1 MNTYIDERFRP
12 QAKRQLYQ
20 DLASRSAPGVIFYI
34 AVWAALILPKHNYFF
49 ADSRFSTT
57 ILLTSIIGL
66 SAIVRL
72 ACIYI
77 FRARD
82 LNDINSN
89 GHILLLGVTVS
100 SLAWGSCAAYL
111 VMSTSFKEAI
121 ASVLIAGA
129 GLCAGGLASLAP
141 SRRFLVFFL
150 GPMLIPPSI
159 AILLS
164 GHAFSSSYS
173 ILSVLLFCGLYGIS
187 GIQRKEYYTALKSQ
201 YELEE
206 KSNQLAELNTQ
217 DPLTGLKNKRY
228 FDEKMNDEF
237 HRAIREGQP
246 ISLILIDLDHF
257 KKVNDDYGHLIG
269 DECLKEMSRTL
280 KSKFNRT
287 MDTLARVGGE
297 EFAALLPTLSY
308 DQAMNLAD
316 KLRRQIELISI
327 RYGENTV
334 SLTASLGVSTLYP
347 SEDNS
352 VQDLFHRADL
362 ALYEAKRLG
371 RNRVACA
378 PVLDVMPSR
387 AERAEHDT
395 PSEMQRT

>member
-1 MNTYIDERFRP
+1 MTVFHSKDISNKANIPFREFLMLQCLQLRRWSLLIAFFLYGIFAILDVMRFPIEIYQITLSSRFILVFLPLSILNFIYWFRP
-12 QAKRQLYQ
+12 PR
-20 DLASRSAPGVIFYI
+20 
-34 AVWAALILPKHNYFF
+34 
-49 ADSRFSTT
+49 
-57 ILLTSIIGL
+57 SIINY
-66 SAIVRL
+66 SW
-72 ACIYI
+72 
-77 FRARD
+77 
-82 LNDINSN
+82 
-89 GHILLLGVTVS
+89 LLLLV
-100 SLAWGSCAAYL
+100 YL
-111 VMSTSFKEAI
+111 
-121 ASVLIAGA
+121 GA
-129 GLCAGGLASLAP
+129 GLNHSLIHYYSEINQLPFSQLGLVLIMMFGCLLTALPIIPALAVTI
-141 SRRFLVFFL
+141 FILV
-150 GPMLIPPSI
+150 
-159 AILLS
+159 
-164 GHAFSSSYS
+164 
-173 ILSVLLFCGLYGIS
+173 VYGIS
-187 GIQRKEYYTALKSQ
+187 NIYFEHNYI
-201 YELEE
+201 ELFLELLILG
-206 KSNQLAELNTQ
+206 SVAGLCLLINQVCQVILRENHHLIKKLYGDSIT
-217 DPLTGLKNKRY
+217 DGLTSLYNKR
-228 FDEKMNDEF
+228 FFESQFEDLCLLAK
-237 HRAIREGQP
+237 RESKKV
-246 ISLILIDLDHF
+246 SLLLIDLDHF